1 MSRHRRTGYNKRMD
15 IFERFNSKFG
25 KWYEGLFG
33 GDAGELRPK
42 DVLRK
47 IIGAMEDNRKEG
59 FDSKIYVPNKYI
71 LELAVDD
78 PEERD
83 YLLSFLDEEEL
94 VVVLQ
99 KFMAQNGYK
108 TRGPLDF
115 TIAEVPEAE
124 REARRE
130 KLRVRVRYEKG
141 PTPGASADP
150 SLLGKGKETG
160 EDSLP
165 LPNSS
170 PSPNREG
177 SALAPGVGPDDLP
190 TVAGFEPDDEEAG
203 TVPAVAWASLAV
215 TAPDGRRSHISLT
228 KPAFQIGRS
237 RNGGNDLVL
246 DADGMASKAH
256 ARLERERD
264 GSWTLYDLGSTNGVK
279 VGGLRVDGNRVLHD
293 GDEITVGATKLV
305 FSQAGGDV
313 PGRAADVPAPA
324 APLLLRRA
332 RLVGLDG
339 EAHVLA
345 SETLI
350 GRAVTCDIILS
361 DPSVATK
368 HARVIAP
375 DAATYLLEDLS
386 GGGDT
391 TVNDRALPSGRRLP
405 LSDGDV
411 LRFGDAELRFVAGG
425 VA

>member
-1 MSRHRRTGYNKRMD
+1 MD

-47 IIGAMEDNRKEG
+47 IIGAMEDHRKEG

-78 PEERD
+78 VEERE

-115 TIAEVPEAE
+115 TIAEVPEAD
-124 REARRE
+124 REARHE

-141 PTPGASADP
+141 QPTPAQAP
-150 SLLGKGKETG
+150 T
-160 EDSLP
+160 LP
-165 LPNSS
+165 K
-170 PSPNREG
+170 REG
-177 SALAPGVGPDDLP
+177 EGVLDKLPPYPPVVPAAEALRAGAGGPQRSGEVGSDDLP
-190 TVAGFEPDDEEAG
+190 TVAGFDPDDEAG

-215 TAPDGRRSHISLT
+215 TAPDGRRSHVSLT
-228 KPAFQIGRS
+228 KPAFQVGRS
-237 RNGGNDLVL
+237 RNAGNDLVL
-246 DADGMASKAH
+246 DTDGMASKSH

-279 VGGLRVDGNRVLHD
+279 VGGVRVDGNRVLHD
-293 GDEITVGATKLV
+293 GDEITVGGTKLV
-305 FSQAGGDV
+305 FSQASADLG
-313 PGRAADVPAPA
+313 GRAADVPASPA
-324 APLLLRRA
+324 SSAMPLRRA
-332 RLVGLDG
+332 RLVAPDG

-350 GRAVTCDIILS
+350 GRAVTSDIILPDS
-361 DPSVATK
+361 SVSTK

-375 DAATYLLEDLS
+375 DAATYLLEDLGS
-386 GGGDT
+386 DEGT
-391 TVNDRALPSGRRLP
+391 TVNGRALPPGRRQP
-405 LSDGDV
+405 LADGDE
-411 LRFGDAELRFVAGG
+411 LAFGDAKLRFVGG
-425 VA
+425 GQA

>member
-1 MSRHRRTGYNKRMD
+1 MD

-47 IIGAMEDNRKEG
+47 IIAAMEDHRKEG

-124 REARRE
+124 RELRRE
-130 KLRVRVRYEKG
+130 KLRVKVRYEKG
-141 PTPGASADP
+141 EMASKAV
-150 SLLGKGKETG
+150 
-160 EDSLP
+160 
-165 LPNSS
+165 S
-170 PSPNREG
+170 PARIVPAE
-177 SALAPGVGPDDLP
+177 DDLP
-190 TVAGFEPDDEEAG
+190 TVAGFDPDDEAG

-246 DADGMASKAH
+246 DADGMASKSH

-279 VGGLRVDGNRVLHD
+279 VGGLRVDGNRVLDD
-293 GDEITVGATKLV
+293 GDEITVGATKMV
-305 FSQAGGDV
+305 FSRADA
-313 PGRAADVPAPA
+313 RAADLSPASLPLPAP
-324 APLLLRRA
+324 PQRRA
-332 RLVGLDG
+332 RLVGSDC

-350 GRAVTCDIILS
+350 GRAVTCDIILA

-391 TVNDRALPSGRRLP
+391 TVNGCPLPLGRRQS

-411 LRFGDAELRFVAGG
+411 LRFGDAELRFVGWGA
-425 VA
+425 A

>member
-1 MSRHRRTGYNKRMD
+1 MD

-47 IIGAMEDNRKEG
+47 IIAAMEDHRKEG

-94 VVVLQ
+94 VAVLQ

-124 REARRE
+124 RDSRPE

-141 PTPGASADP
+141 EKEAPGSPIPANKFATLPSEGRDRPGTNVNGPGLGLGGGAS
-150 SLLGKGKETG
+150 
-160 EDSLP
+160 
-165 LPNSS
+165 
-170 PSPNREG
+170 
-177 SALAPGVGPDDLP
+177 DDLP
-190 TVAGFEPDDEEAG
+190 TVAGLDFEEEPG

-215 TAPDGRRSHISLT
+215 TSPDGRRSHVSLT
-228 KPAFQIGRS
+228 KPIFQIGRS
-237 RNGGNDLVL
+237 RNAGNDLVL
-246 DADGMASKAH
+246 DTDGMASKAH

-279 VGGLRVDGNRVLHD
+279 VGGLRVDSNRVVHD
-293 GDEITVGATKLV
+293 GDEITVGGTKLV
-305 FSQAGGDV
+305 FQQADTRAGDA
-313 PGRAADVPAPA
+313 PPSAAPA
-324 APLLLRRA
+324 LPTRRA
-332 RLVGLDG
+332 RLIGPDG
-339 EAHVLA
+339 EEHVLA

-350 GRAVTCDIILS
+350 GRAVTSDIILP

-375 DAATYLLEDLS
+375 DAATYLLEDLASES
-386 GGGDT
+386 GTRINGRD
-391 TVNDRALPSGRRLP
+391 LPPGRRQP
-405 LSDGDV
+405 LNDGD
-411 LRFGDAELRFVAGG
+411 LLSFGQAEMRFVAG
-425 VA
+425 ASA

>member
-1 MSRHRRTGYNKRMD
+1 MD

-59 FDSKIYVPNKYI
+59 FDSKVYVPNKYI

-78 PEERD
+78 PEERE

-124 REARRE
+124 RESRRE
-130 KLRVRVRYEKG
+130 KLRVKVRYEKG
-141 PTPGASADP
+141 
-150 SLLGKGKETG
+150 ETAPKAATAV
-160 EDSLP
+160 P
-165 LPNSS
+165 LP
-170 PSPNREG
+170 PARP
-177 SALAPGVGPDDLP
+177 APAEDDLP
-190 TVAGFEPDDEEAG
+190 TVAGFDPDDEAG

-228 KPAFQIGRS
+228 KPAFQVGRS

-246 DADGMASKAH
+246 DADGMASKSH

-279 VGGLRVDGNRVLHD
+279 VGGARVDGNRTLHD

-305 FSQAGGDV
+305 FS
-313 PGRAADVPAPA
+313 RADARPAEAPA
-324 APLLLRRA
+324 APPPSAPLRRA
-332 RLVGLDG
+332 RLIGPDG

-350 GRAVTCDIILS
+350 GRAMTSDIILS
-361 DPSVATK
+361 NPSVATK
-368 HARVIAP
+368 HARIIAP

-391 TVNDRALPSGRRLP
+391 AVNGRALPTGRRLP
-405 LSDGDV
+405 LADGDV
-411 LRFGDAELRFVAGG
+411 LSFGDAELRFVAGG
-425 VA
+425 AA

>member
-1 MSRHRRTGYNKRMD
+1 MD

-59 FDSKIYVPNKYI
+59 FDSKVYVPNKYI

-78 PEERD
+78 PEERE

-99 KFMAQNGYK
+99 KFMAQNNYK
-108 TRGPLDF
+108 ARGPLDF

-124 REARRE
+124 REARHE

-141 PTPGASADP
+141 EMAPKAAPAAP
-150 SLLGKGKETG
+150 
-160 EDSLP
+160 
-165 LPNSS
+165 
-170 PSPNREG
+170 
-177 SALAPGVGPDDLP
+177 LAPARSAPAEDDLP
-190 TVAGFEPDDEEAG
+190 TVAGFDPDDEAG

-246 DADGMASKAH
+246 DADGMASKSH

-264 GSWTLYDLGSTNGVK
+264 GAWTLYDLGSTNGVK
-279 VGGLRVDGNRVLHD
+279 VGGARIDGNRALQD

-305 FSQAGGDV
+305 FS
-313 PGRAADVPAPA
+313 RADARTADAPAPI
-324 APLLLRRA
+324 APVPLRRA
-332 RLVGLDG
+332 RLIGADG

-350 GRAVTCDIILS
+350 GRAMTSDIILAN
-361 DPSVATK
+361 PSVATK
-368 HARVIAP
+368 HARIIAP
-375 DAATYLLEDLS
+375 DAATYLLEDLG

-391 TVNDRALPSGRRLP
+391 AVNGRALPSGRRLP

-411 LRFGDAELRFVAGG
+411 LSFGDAELRFVGAG
-425 VA
+425 AA

>member
-1 MSRHRRTGYNKRMD
+1 MD

-47 IIGAMEDNRKEG
+47 IIGAMEDHRKEG

-78 PEERD
+78 PEERE

-124 REARRE
+124 RESRRE

-141 PTPGASADP
+141 EMAPKAAPTS
-150 SLLGKGKETG
+150 S
-160 EDSLP
+160 P
-165 LPNSS
+165 LPG
-170 PSPNREG
+170 RTV
-177 SALAPGVGPDDLP
+177 LAEDDLP
-190 TVAGFEPDDEEAG
+190 TVAGFDPDEEPG

-228 KPAFQIGRS
+228 KPTFQIGRS

-279 VGGLRVDGNRVLHD
+279 VGGLRVDSNRVLHD
-293 GDEITVGATKLV
+293 GDEVTVGGTKLV
-305 FSQAGGDV
+305 FSRADT
-313 PGRAADVPAPA
+313 RAADAPFA
-324 APLLLRRA
+324 AALPSAAASPSATAPMRRA
-332 RLVGLDG
+332 RLIGLDG

-350 GRAVTCDIILS
+350 GQAVTCDIILS

-375 DAATYLLEDLS
+375 DATTYLLEDLS

-391 TVNDRALPSGRRLP
+391 TVNGRALPQGRRLP

-411 LRFGDAELRFVAGG
+411 LRFGDAELRFVGG
-425 VA
+425 GAA

>member
-1 MSRHRRTGYNKRMD
+1 MD

-78 PEERD
+78 AEERE

-141 PTPGASADP
+141 D
-150 SLLGKGKETG
+150 KEA
-160 EDSLP
+160 P
-165 LPNSS
+165 PAPNSGGAGKDAPVGARFIAPSS
-170 PSPNREG
+170 P
-177 SALAPGVGPDDLP
+177 LAPPELGAGGDDLP
-190 TVAGFEPDDEEAG
+190 TVAGFDPDDEPG

-215 TAPDGRRSHISLT
+215 TAPDGRRSHVSLT
-228 KPAFQIGRS
+228 KSAFQIGRS
-237 RNGGNDLVL
+237 RNAGNDLVL
-246 DADGMASKAH
+246 DTDGMASKAH
-256 ARLERERD
+256 ALLERERD

-279 VGGLRVDGNRVLHD
+279 VGGVRVDGNRVVHD
-293 GDEITVGATKLV
+293 GDEIMVGATKLV
-305 FSQAGGDV
+305 FSQVSVDTGD
-313 PGRAADVPAPA
+313 RAADAPAPV
-324 APLLLRRA
+324 APLRRA
-332 RLVGLDG
+332 RLVAPDG

-350 GRAVTCDIILS
+350 GRAVTSDIILP

-391 TVNDRALPSGRRLP
+391 TVNGRALPPGRRQP
-405 LSDGDV
+405 LADGDEV
-411 LRFGDAELRFVAGG
+411 AFGDAKMRFVGG
-425 VA
+425 GQG

>member
-1 MSRHRRTGYNKRMD
+1 MD

-47 IIGAMEDNRKEG
+47 IIAAMEDHRKEG

-124 REARRE
+124 RELRRE
-130 KLRVRVRYEKG
+130 KLRVKVRYEKA
-141 PTPGASADP
+141 PPAP
-150 SLLGKGKETG
+150 IK
-160 EDSLP
+160 
-165 LPNSS
+165 PNSGGAGDDAPIGARFIAPSS
-170 PSPNREG
+170 PP
-177 SALAPGVGPDDLP
+177 APPVLGAGGDLP
-190 TVAGFEPDDEEAG
+190 TVAGFDPDDEAG
-203 TVPAVAWASLAV
+203 TVAAVAWASLAV

-228 KPAFQIGRS
+228 KPTFQIGRS

-246 DADGMASKAH
+246 DADGMASKSH

-279 VGGLRVDGNRVLHD
+279 VGGLRVDGNRILSD
-293 GDEITVGATKLV
+293 GDEITVGATKMV
-305 FSQAGGDV
+305 FSRADT
-313 PGRAADVPAPA
+313 RAADLPSDVLPIP
-324 APLLLRRA
+324 PGPLRRA
-332 RLVGLDG
+332 RLVGPDG

-368 HARVIAP
+368 HARVVAP

-391 TVNDRALPSGRRLP
+391 TINGRPLPSGRRLP
-405 LSDGDV
+405 LNDGDM
-411 LRFGDAELRFVAGG
+411 LRLGDAELHFVAGG
-425 VA
+425 AA

>member
-1 MSRHRRTGYNKRMD
+1 MD

-47 IIGAMEDNRKEG
+47 IIAAMEDHRKEG

-124 REARRE
+124 RELRRE
-130 KLRVRVRYEKG
+130 KLRVKVRYEKG
-141 PTPGASADP
+141 EMASKAV
-150 SLLGKGKETG
+150 
-160 EDSLP
+160 
-165 LPNSS
+165 S
-170 PSPNREG
+170 PARIVPAE
-177 SALAPGVGPDDLP
+177 DDLP
-190 TVAGFEPDDEEAG
+190 TVAGFDPDDEAG

-246 DADGMASKAH
+246 DADGMASKSH

-279 VGGLRVDGNRVLHD
+279 VGGLRVDGNRVLDD
-293 GDEITVGATKLV
+293 GDEITVGATKMV
-305 FSQAGGDV
+305 FSRADA
-313 PGRAADVPAPA
+313 RAADLPPASLSPASLSPVGLFPPAP
-324 APLLLRRA
+324 PQRRA
-332 RLVGLDG
+332 RLVGSDG

-350 GRAVTCDIILS
+350 GRAVTCDIILA

-391 TVNDRALPSGRRLP
+391 TVNGCPLPSGRRQP

-411 LRFGDAELRFVAGG
+411 LRFGDAELRFVGG
-425 VA
+425 GAA

>member
-1 MSRHRRTGYNKRMD
+1 MD

-47 IIGAMEDNRKEG
+47 IIAAMEDNRKEG
-59 FDSKIYVPNKYI
+59 FDSKVYVPNKYI

-78 PEERD
+78 PEERE

-115 TIAEVPEAE
+115 TIAEVSEAE

-141 PTPGASADP
+141 
-150 SLLGKGKETG
+150 E
-160 EDSLP
+160 
-165 LPNSS
+165 
-170 PSPNREG
+170 
-177 SALAPGVGPDDLP
+177 LAPKAAPAVPPAPASVVPAEDDLP
-190 TVAGFEPDDEEAG
+190 TVAGFDPDEEEAG

-264 GSWTLYDLGSTNGVK
+264 GSWTLYDLGSTNGIK
-279 VGGLRVDGNRVLHD
+279 VGGLRVDSNRVLHD
-293 GDEITVGATKLV
+293 GDEITVGATNMV
-305 FSQAGGDV
+305 FSQADA
-313 PGRAADVPAPA
+313 RTADAPAPA
-324 APLLLRRA
+324 APLRRA
-332 RLVGLDG
+332 RLVGADG

-350 GRAVTCDIILS
+350 GRAFTCDIILS

-368 HARVIAP
+368 HARIIAP

-391 TVNDRALPSGRRLP
+391 AVNGRALPAGRRLP
-405 LSDGDV
+405 LTDGDA

-425 VA
+425 AV

>member
-1 MSRHRRTGYNKRMD
+1 MD

-47 IIGAMEDNRKEG
+47 IIAAMEDGRKEG

-78 PEERD
+78 PEERE

-124 REARRE
+124 RESRHE

-141 PTPGASADP
+141 EKAPGVPNPPAPFPA
-150 SLLGKGKETG
+150 KEG
-160 EDSLP
+160 GAGIA
-165 LPNSS
+165 SS
-170 PSPNREG
+170 PLLNREG
-177 SALAPGVGPDDLP
+177 SALAPGVGSDDLP
-190 TVAGFEPDDEEAG
+190 TVAGYDPDGEPG

-215 TAPDGRRSHISLT
+215 TAPDGRRSHVSLT

-237 RNGGNDLVL
+237 RNAGNDLIL
-246 DADGMASKAH
+246 DTDGMASKSH

-279 VGGLRVDGNRVLHD
+279 VGGSRIDGNRVLHD

-305 FSQAGGDV
+305 FSQADARAGDAS
-313 PGRAADVPAPA
+313 AAAVPA
-324 APLLLRRA
+324 APPRRA
-332 RLVGLDG
+332 RLVGPDG

-350 GRAVTCDIILS
+350 GRAVTSDIILP
-361 DPSVATK
+361 DPSVSTK
-368 HARVIAP
+368 HARVVAP
-375 DAATYLLEDLS
+375 DAATYLLEDLGS
-386 GGGDT
+386 DEGT
-391 TVNDRALPSGRRLP
+391 TVNGRALPPGRRQP
-405 LSDGDV
+405 LADGDV
-411 LRFGDAELRFVAGG
+411 IHFGSAEMSFVGGAGQEK
-425 VA
+425 

>member
-1 MSRHRRTGYNKRMD
+1 MD

-47 IIGAMEDNRKEG
+47 IIGAMEDGRKEG

-78 PEERD
+78 PEERE

-124 REARRE
+124 RDSRRE

-141 PTPGASADP
+141 QPTPAQAP
-150 SLLGKGKETG
+150 ALPKREGKEVLDGLPPYPPVSGGPQRSG
-160 EDSLP
+160 EV
-165 LPNSS
+165 
-170 PSPNREG
+170 G
-177 SALAPGVGPDDLP
+177 SDDLP
-190 TVAGFEPDDEEAG
+190 TVAGFDPDDEAG

-215 TAPDGRRSHISLT
+215 TAPDGRRSHVSLT
-228 KPAFQIGRS
+228 KPAFQVGRS

-246 DADGMASKAH
+246 DTDGMASKSH

-279 VGGLRVDGNRVLHD
+279 VGGVRVDSNRVLHD
-293 GDEITVGATKLV
+293 GDEITVGGTKLV
-305 FSQAGGDV
+305 FSQAEA
-313 PGRAADVPAPA
+313 RAADLPA
-324 APLLLRRA
+324 APVSPAPIRRA
-332 RLVGLDG
+332 RLIAPDG

-350 GRAVTCDIILS
+350 GRAVTSDIILP

-391 TVNDRALPSGRRLP
+391 TVNGRALPPGRRLP
-405 LSDGDV
+405 LADGDEV
-411 LRFGDAELRFVAGG
+411 AFGDAKLRFVGG
-425 VA
+425 GQG